1 MPDPDNREG
10 EVLRRVRRLMQEN
23 RLREAVSVCGELN
36 SMFPTSGDGWC
47 ASSVLACR
55 LGNPEKGVEYVNRAL
70 ALQPANPRFL
80 IARANASIRCQ
91 DRRGALDDA
100 ERAASLAPSDSEVL
114 DMAGGICSLCEDY
127 EGAATFYEK
136 AIALSPENHQSHF
149 NLGTVKRFL
158 GDSEGAEES
167 LSHAITL
174 NSSDSEAFLLR
185 SDLRKQTP
193 SNNHVAEISGHLE
206 RSLSWRDEMKLRFAL
221 AKELEDLG
229 MYEESFTSLKQ
240 ASDLRRRHMSYEV
253 DHDLQTISD
262 VIATYSSKTISEITP
277 GLEEPSPI
285 FIVGLPRTGT
295 TLVERILASHDQVQ
309 SLGELNDFALE
320 LVQQVKPKL
329 PANSSR
335 SLLVEKSCE
344 IDFFDLGSGYLE
356 RIRRRR
362 DSSVRFIDK
371 LPLNYLYCGLIHAAL
386 PNAKLVHVVRHP
398 MDACYAMYKRL
409 FRDAYPMSY
418 DLSDLGRYYLA
429 YRELMQHWYSVL
441 PGVIHTVSYEAL
453 VGDLETVTRELLS
466 YCELEFQEACLAF
479 NENPAASTTASALQV
494 RQPVYDSSVNRWRC
508 YERQL
513 GSLSQILEKSGI
525 NLDAREF

>member
-1 MPDPDNREG
+1 
-10 EVLRRVRRLMQEN
+10 
-23 RLREAVSVCGELN
+23 
-36 SMFPTSGDGWC
+36 
-47 ASSVLACR
+47 
-55 LGNPEKGVEYVNRAL
+55 
-70 ALQPANPRFL
+70 
-80 IARANASIRCQ
+80 
-91 DRRGALDDA
+91 
-100 ERAASLAPSDSEVL
+100 
-114 DMAGGICSLCEDY
+114 
-127 EGAATFYEK
+127 
-136 AIALSPENHQSHF
+136 
-149 NLGTVKRFL
+149 
-158 GDSEGAEES
+158 
-167 LSHAITL
+167 
-174 NSSDSEAFLLR
+174 
-185 SDLRKQTP
+185 
-193 SNNHVAEISGHLE
+193 
-206 RSLSWRDEMKLRFAL
+206 MKLRFAL
-221 AKELEDLG
+221 AKEFEDLG

-356 RIRRRR
+356 RVCRRR
-362 DSSVRFIDK
+362 DSSPRFIDK

-453 VGDLETVTRELLS
+453 VGDQDTVTRELLS

-513 GSLSQILEKSGI
+513 GSLSQLLEQAGI